1 MTREAQMVR
10 AARFRTLL
18 PILRTLL
25 LIALLGVFG
34 LTALSEVGVNIAP
47 LLAGAGILGVAIG
60 FGSQKLVQDFITGI
74 FLLIENAM
82 QVGDWVTVAGLSGS
96 VENLS
101 IRTMRLRAGDGS
113 VHIIPFSSVS
123 TVTNVNRGI
132 GNAAISVNVPIEEDT
147 DHVSDVL
154 ADIAKQMRSE
164 RRFAD
169 MMRSDFQLWGV
180 DKVDAG
186 TVTIVGQIVCSDSGR
201 WAVQREFNRRMAM
214 RFKEQGIRIATP
226 VSTILMR
233 RVPEPETRVEDGS
246 PPPHQLAQSPP
257 PAALGNTT

>member
-1 MTREAQMVR
+1 VVPPQR
-10 AARFRTLL
+10 AGRQARLL
-18 PILRTLL
+18 TIF
-25 LIALLGVFG
+25 AL
-34 LTALSEVGVNIAP
+34 TSLSEIGVNIAP

-74 FLLIENAM
+74 FLLLENAM

-132 GNAAISVNVPIEEDT
+132 GNAAVTVSIPLDEDS
-147 DHVSDVL
+147 DRVSEVL
-154 ADIAKQMRSE
+154 SDIARKMRGES
-164 RRFAD
+164 RFAD

-180 DKVDAG
+180 DKVDSG
-186 TVTIVGQIVCSDSGR
+186 IVTIVGQIVCTDAGR
-201 WAVQREFNRRMAM
+201 WAVQREFNRRMTI
-214 RFKEQGIRIATP
+214 RFKELGLRLATP
-226 VSTILMR
+226 VQT
-233 RVPEPETRVEDGS
+233 VYA
-246 PPPHQLAQSPP
+246 HQITEVAKSAFTQDAHDQPTGQVQESPP
-257 PAALGNTT
+257 PAALGNTS